1 MPITLADIKPG
12 TWLIAE
18 ADVVGR
24 RRMIVVDQKGNYATV
39 SDTGFIMLEGMTVQQ
54 VFNNYKTGW
63 RVQK

>member
-1 MPITLADIKPG
+1 MPITIADIKPG

-24 RRMIVVDQKGNYATV
+24 RRMIALDGKNRFMTI
-39 SDTGFIMLEGMTVQQ
+39 SDTGFVMLDGMSAQQ
-54 VFNNYKTGW
+54 VFDNYKTGW

>member
-24 RRMIVVDQKGNYATV
+24 RRMIAVDQHGYLMTV
-39 SDTGFIMLEGMTVQQ
+39 SDTGHVMLDGMTIQQ